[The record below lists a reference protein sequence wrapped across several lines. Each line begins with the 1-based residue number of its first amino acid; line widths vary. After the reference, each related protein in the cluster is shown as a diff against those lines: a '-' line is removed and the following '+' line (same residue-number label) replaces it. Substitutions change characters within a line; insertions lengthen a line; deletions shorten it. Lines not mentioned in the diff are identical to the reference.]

1 VGVSDAQLKTGGM
14 DHMSTREV
22 VIGGDCR
29 EWSNEIR
36 GSAHDNEGGE
46 IAVRDRGEE
55 RSERGKRKRSERGK
69 GQKE

>member
-1 VGVSDAQLKTGGM
+1 
-14 DHMSTREV
+14 MSTREA
-22 VIGGDCR
+22 VIGRDRR

-36 GSAHDNEGGE
+36 RSAHDNEGGE